1 MTDNING
8 VLVVVEVEDNQPIDL
23 GLEMLALARRL
34 TDSMGGSVTAV
45 AFGSGLET
53 IGEMLI
59 PYGADRVLINDNQI
73 FANFHAEAWLPDLAK
88 IVDEVAPTIVL
99 IGHSES
105 GTDLAPRLAFRLDV
119 DVATG
124 CESIDILNGRPHM
137 TRSCFGGLAREV
149 VTFSKSPAVAT
160 IRSKSQQSLT
170 PTTERSGGVENV
182 SSVLDVNSIR
192 TRVVSREQE
201 EVIGGVKMEN
211 AKIVIGGGVGLGGP
225 EGFKTLNEIA
235 ELVDGAVGASRAACD
250 LDWCPRSYQIGLSG
264 RTVAPE
270 LYLAVGISGASH
282 HMAGCGNSKTIVS
295 INSDPKAEI
304 FKSSRFGIVGN
315 SQEIM
320 PALAE
325 EIRKLKA

>member
-1 MTDNING
+1 MTDNNNG
-8 VLVVVEVEDNQPIDL
+8 VLVVVEVLESQPIDL

-34 TDSMGGSVTAV
+34 TDSMGGIVTAV
-45 AFGSGLET
+45 AFGTGLET
-53 IGEMLI
+53 TGETLI
-59 PYGADRVLINDNQI
+59 AHGADQVLINDNAI
-73 FANFHAEAWLPDLAK
+73 FANFHAEAWLPDLSKMIA
-88 IVDEVAPTIVL
+88 EVAPALVL
-99 IGHSES
+99 IGHSET

-119 DVATG
+119 DVATS
-124 CESIDILNGRPHM
+124 CESIEIINGRPHM

-149 VTFSKSPAVAT
+149 VTFTKTPALAT
-160 IRSKSQQSLT
+160 VRSKSQQAL
-170 PTTERSGGVENV
+170 PPMMERAGEIKHVDSILDEN
-182 SSVLDVNSIR
+182 SMR
-192 TRVVSREQE
+192 TRVVNRERE
-201 EVIGGVKMEN
+201 KVDGAKMES
-211 AKIVIGGGVGLGGP
+211 AKIVIGGGLGLGGP

-270 LYLAVGISGASH
+270 LYIAVGISGASH

-295 INSDPKAEI
+295 INSDPNAEI

>member
-1 MTDNING
+1 MTDNNNG
-8 VLVVVEVEDNQPIDL
+8 VLVVVEMVESQPIDL

-34 TDSMGGSVTAV
+34 TDSMGGTVTAV
-45 AFGSGLET
+45 AFGTGLET
-53 IGEMLI
+53 AGEILTA
-59 PYGADRVLINDNQI
+59 YGADQVLINDNAI
-73 FANFHAEAWLPDLAK
+73 FANFHAEAWLPDLSK
-88 IVDEVAPTIVL
+88 IVAEVAPAIVL
-99 IGHSES
+99 IGHSLS

-124 CESIDILNGRPHM
+124 CESIDIINGRPHM

-149 VTFSKSPAVAT
+149 VTFNKTPAVAT
-160 IRSKSQQSLT
+160 IRSKTQQALT
-170 PTTERSGGVENV
+170 PMMERAGEVKHV
-182 SSVLDVNSIR
+182 SSILDVNSIR
-192 TRVVSREQE
+192 SRVVNRERE
-201 EVIGGVKMEN
+201 KAVGVKLES
-211 AKIVIGGGVGLGGP
+211 AKIVIGGGLGLGGP
-225 EGFKTLNEIA
+225 EGFNTLNEIA

-250 LDWCPRSYQIGLSG
+250 LDWCPRSYQIGVTG

-295 INSDPKAEI
+295 INSDPDAAI

-320 PALAE
+320 PALVE

>member
-1 MTDNING
+1 MTDNNNG
-8 VLVVVEVEDNQPIDL
+8 VLVVVEMVESQPIDL

-34 TDSMGGSVTAV
+34 TDSMGGTVTAV
-45 AFGSGLET
+45 AFGTGLET
-53 IGEMLI
+53 AGEILTA
-59 PYGADRVLINDNQI
+59 YGADQVLINDNAI
-73 FANFHAEAWLPDLAK
+73 FANFHAEAWLPDLSK
-88 IVDEVAPTIVL
+88 IVAEVAPAIVL
-99 IGHSES
+99 IGHSLS

-124 CESIDILNGRPHM
+124 CESIDIINGRPHM

-149 VTFSKSPAVAT
+149 VTFNKTPAVAT
-160 IRSKSQQSLT
+160 IRSKTQQALT
-170 PTTERSGGVENV
+170 PMMERAGEVKHVTSI
-182 SSVLDVNSIR
+182 LDVNSIR
-192 TRVVSREQE
+192 TRVVKRERE
-201 EVIGGVKMEN
+201 KAVGVKLES
-211 AKIVIGGGVGLGGP
+211 AKIVIGGGLGLGGP
-225 EGFKTLNEIA
+225 EGFNTLNEIA

-250 LDWCPRSYQIGLSG
+250 LDWCPRSYQIGLTG

-295 INSDPKAEI
+295 INSDPDAAI

-320 PALAE
+320 PALVE

>member
-1 MTDNING
+1 MTDNDSG
-8 VLVVVEVEDNQPIDL
+8 VLVVVEVADGQPVDL
-23 GLEMLALARRL
+23 GKEMLGLARQL
-34 TDSMGGSVTAV
+34 TENLGGNVTAV
-45 AFGSGLET
+45 AFGAGLENT
-53 IGEMLI
+53 GEILI
-59 PYGADRVLINDNQI
+59 AHGADQVLVNDNAL
-73 FANFHAEAWLPDLAK
+73 FADFHAEAWLPDLSK
-88 IVDEVAPTIVL
+88 IISEVAPSVVL
-99 IGHSES
+99 IGHSEP

-124 CESIDILNGRPHM
+124 CESIEIINGRPHM

-149 VTFSKSPAVAT
+149 VTFSKTPALAT
-160 IRSKSQQSLT
+160 IRSKSQQALE
-170 PTTERSGGVENV
+170 PMMERVGEIQQV
-182 SSVLDVNSIR
+182 SSILDGSSLR
-192 TRVVSREQE
+192 TRVVSRETE
-201 EVIGGVKMEN
+201 KADGAKMES
-211 AKIVIGGGVGLGGP
+211 AKIVIGGGLGLGGP

-235 ELVDGAVGASRAACD
+235 KLVDGAVGASRAACD

-264 RTVAPE
+264 RTVSPE
-270 LYLAVGISGASH
+270 LYIAVGISGASH

-295 INSDPKAEI
+295 VNTDPKAEI

>member
-1 MTDNING
+1 MTDNNNG
-8 VLVVVEVEDNQPIDL
+8 VLVVVEMVESQPIDL

-34 TDSMGGSVTAV
+34 TDSMGGTVTAV
-45 AFGSGLET
+45 AFGTGLET
-53 IGEMLI
+53 AGEILTA
-59 PYGADRVLINDNQI
+59 YGADQVLINDNAI
-73 FANFHAEAWLPDLAK
+73 FANFHAEAWLPDLSK
-88 IVDEVAPTIVL
+88 IVAEVAPAIVL
-99 IGHSES
+99 IGHSLS

-124 CESIDILNGRPHM
+124 CESIDIINGRPHM

-149 VTFSKSPAVAT
+149 VTFNKTPAVAT
-160 IRSKSQQSLT
+160 IRSKTQQALT
-170 PTTERSGGVENV
+170 PMMERAGEVKHV
-182 SSVLDVNSIR
+182 SSILDVNSIR
-192 TRVVSREQE
+192 TRVVNRERE
-201 EVIGGVKMEN
+201 KAVGVKLES
-211 AKIVIGGGVGLGGP
+211 AKIVIGGGLGLGGP
-225 EGFKTLNEIA
+225 EGFNTLNEIA

-250 LDWCPRSYQIGLSG
+250 LDWCPRSYQIGLTG

-295 INSDPKAEI
+295 INSDPDAAI

-320 PALAE
+320 PALVE
-325 EIRKLKA
+325 EIRKMKA

>member
-1 MTDNING
+1 MTDNNNG
-8 VLVVVEVEDNQPIDL
+8 VLVVVEVEDSQPIDL

-34 TDSMGGSVTAV
+34 TDNIGGTVTAV
-45 AFGSGLET
+45 AFGTGLET
-53 IGEMLI
+53 IGETLVAF
-59 PYGADRVLINDNQI
+59 GADQVLINDNQI

-88 IVDEVAPTIVL
+88 IVAELAPALVL
-99 IGHSES
+99 IGHSDS

-124 CESIDILNGRPHM
+124 CEAIDILSGQPHI

-149 VTFSKSPAVAT
+149 VTFSKAPAIAT
-160 IRSKSQQSLT
+160 IRSKSQQALT
-170 PTTERSGGVENV
+170 PSKERPGEVKNV
-182 SSVLDVNSIR
+182 SSILDVNSIR
-192 TRVVSREQE
+192 TRVVSRERE
-201 EVIGGVKMEN
+201 RAVGGVKMEN

-235 ELVDGAVGASRAACD
+235 ELVGGAVGASRAACD

-295 INSDPKAEI
+295 VNSDPKAEI

-325 EIRKLKA
+325 EIRKIKG

>member
-1 MTDNING
+1 MTDNNNG
-8 VLVVVEVEDNQPIDL
+8 VLVVVEVEGSQPTDL
-23 GLEMLALARRL
+23 AFEMLALARRL
-34 TDSMGGSVTAV
+34 TESIGGNVTAV
-45 AFGSGLET
+45 AFGAGLEST
-53 IGEMLI
+53 GEILTA
-59 PYGADRVLINDNQI
+59 YGADQVLLNDNEI
-73 FANFHAEAWLPDLAK
+73 FANFHAEAWLPDLSK
-88 IVDEVAPTIVL
+88 IVTETVPAVVL
-99 IGHSES
+99 FGHSEA

-124 CESIDILNGRPHM
+124 CESIDIINGRPHM
-137 TRSCFGGLAREV
+137 TRGCFGGLAREV
-149 VTFSKSPAVAT
+149 VTFTKTPAVAT
-160 IRSKSQQSLT
+160 IRSKSQEALI
-170 PTTERSGGVENV
+170 PVTERVGEVKNV
-182 SSVLDVNSIR
+182 ISILDVNSIR
-192 TRVVSREQE
+192 TRVVNREKE
-201 EVIGGVKMEN
+201 KAVGGVKMES
-211 AKIVIGGGVGLGGP
+211 AKVVIGGGLGLGGP
-225 EGFKTLNEIA
+225 EGFRTLNEIA
-235 ELVDGAVGASRAACD
+235 EVVDGAVGASRAACD

-304 FKSSRFGIVGN
+304 FKSSRYGIIGN

>member
-1 MTDNING
+1 
-8 VLVVVEVEDNQPIDL
+8 
-23 GLEMLALARRL
+23 
-34 TDSMGGSVTAV
+34 
-45 AFGSGLET
+45 
-53 IGEMLI
+53 
-59 PYGADRVLINDNQI
+59 
-73 FANFHAEAWLPDLAK
+73 LPDLSK
-88 IVDEVAPTIVL
+88 IIAEVAPAIVL
-99 IGHSES
+99 IGHSLS

-124 CESIDILNGRPHM
+124 CESIDIINGRPHM

-149 VTFSKSPAVAT
+149 VTFTKTPAVAT
-160 IRSKSQQSLT
+160 IRSKTQQALT
-170 PTTERSGGVENV
+170 PMMERAGEVKHV
-182 SSVLDVNSIR
+182 SSILDVNSIR
-192 TRVVSREQE
+192 TRVVNRERE
-201 EVIGGVKMEN
+201 KAVGVKLES
-211 AKIVIGGGVGLGGP
+211 AKIVIGGGLGLGGP
-225 EGFKTLNEIA
+225 EGFNTLNEIA

-250 LDWCPRSYQIGLSG
+250 LDWCPRSYQIGLTG

-295 INSDPKAEI
+295 INSDPDAAI

-320 PALAE
+320 PALVE

>member
-1 MTDNING
+1 MTDNKSG
-8 VLVVVEVEDNQPIDL
+8 VLVVVEVEDSQPIDL

-34 TDSMGGSVTAV
+34 TGIMGGTVTAV
-45 AFGSGLET
+45 AFGTGLET
-53 IGEMLI
+53 TGETLTA
-59 PYGADRVLINDNQI
+59 YGADQVLLNDNEI
-73 FANFHAEAWLPDLAK
+73 FTNFHAEAWLPDLSK
-88 IVDEVAPTIVL
+88 IITEVEPALVL

-124 CESIDILNGRPHM
+124 CESIDIVNGRPHM

-149 VTFSKSPAVAT
+149 ITFTKTPALAT
-160 IRSKSQQSLT
+160 IRSKSQQALV
-170 PTTERSGGVENV
+170 PDMKRSAEIKHV
-182 SSVLDVNSIR
+182 SSILDVNAIR
-192 TRVVSREQE
+192 TRVVNRDREKA
-201 EVIGGVKMEN
+201 VGVQMES
-211 AKIVIGGGVGLGGP
+211 AKVVIGGGLGLGGP

-270 LYLAVGISGASH
+270 LYIAVGISGASH

-295 INSDPKAEI
+295 VNSDPKAEI

>member
-1 MTDNING
+1 MTENNNG
-8 VLVVVEVEDNQPIDL
+8 VLVVVEVVGSQPIDL

-34 TDSMGGSVTAV
+34 TDSMGGTVTAV
-45 AFGSGLET
+45 AFGTGLET
-53 IGEMLI
+53 TGKILTA
-59 PYGADRVLINDNQI
+59 YGADQVLINDNAI
-73 FANFHAEAWLPDLAK
+73 FANFHAEAWLPDLSK
-88 IVDEVAPTIVL
+88 IIAELAPAIVL

-124 CESIDILNGRPHM
+124 CESIDIINGRPHL
-137 TRSCFGGLAREV
+137 TRGCFGGLAREV
-149 VTFSKSPAVAT
+149 VTFTKTPALAT
-160 IRSKSQQSLT
+160 IRSKTQEALT
-170 PTTERSGGVENV
+170 PMMERAGEVKHVNSI
-182 SSVLDVNSIR
+182 LDIKSIR
-192 TRVVSREQE
+192 TRVVNRERE
-201 EVIGGVKMEN
+201 KADGGVKMEN
-211 AKIVIGGGVGLGGP
+211 AKIVIGGGLGLGGP
-225 EGFKTLNEIA
+225 EGFKALNEIA

-295 INSDPKAEI
+295 VNSDPNAEI

-320 PALAE
+320 PALVE

>member
-1 MTDNING
+1 MTDNNNG
-8 VLVVVEVEDNQPIDL
+8 VLVVVEVLESQPIDL

-34 TDSMGGSVTAV
+34 TDSMGGIVTAI
-45 AFGSGLET
+45 AFGTGLET
-53 IGEMLI
+53 TGETLI
-59 PYGADRVLINDNQI
+59 AHGADKVLINDNAI
-73 FANFHAEAWLPDLAK
+73 FANFHAEAWLPDLSKMIA
-88 IVDEVAPTIVL
+88 EVAPAIVL
-99 IGHSES
+99 IGHSET

-124 CESIDILNGRPHM
+124 CESIEIMNGRPHM

-149 VTFSKSPAVAT
+149 VTFTKTPALAT
-160 IRSKSQQSLT
+160 VRSKSQQAL
-170 PTTERSGGVENV
+170 PPMTERAGEIKYVDSILDEN
-182 SSVLDVNSIR
+182 SMR
-192 TRVVSREQE
+192 TRVVNRETE
-201 EVIGGVKMEN
+201 KADGVKMES
-211 AKIVIGGGVGLGGP
+211 AKIVIGGGLGLGGP

-270 LYLAVGISGASH
+270 LYIAVGISGASH

-295 INSDPKAEI
+295 VNSDPNAEI

>member
-1 MTDNING
+1 MTDNNNG
-8 VLVVVEVEDNQPIDL
+8 VLVVVEVLENQPIDL

-34 TDSMGGSVTAV
+34 TDSMGGIVTAV
-45 AFGSGLET
+45 AFGTGLET
-53 IGEMLI
+53 TGETLI
-59 PYGADRVLINDNQI
+59 AHGADQVLINDNAI
-73 FANFHAEAWLPDLAK
+73 FANFHAEAWLPDLSKMIA
-88 IVDEVAPTIVL
+88 EVAPALVL
-99 IGHSES
+99 IGHSET

-119 DVATG
+119 DVATS
-124 CESIDILNGRPHM
+124 CESIEIINGRPHM

-149 VTFSKSPAVAT
+149 VTFTKTPALAT
-160 IRSKSQQSLT
+160 VRSKSQQAL
-170 PTTERSGGVENV
+170 PPMKERAGEIKHVDSILDEN
-182 SSVLDVNSIR
+182 SMR
-192 TRVVSREQE
+192 TRVVNRERE
-201 EVIGGVKMEN
+201 KVDGAKMES
-211 AKIVIGGGVGLGGP
+211 AKIVIGGGLGLGGP

-270 LYLAVGISGASH
+270 LYIAVGISGASH

-295 INSDPKAEI
+295 VNSDPNAEI

-325 EIRKLKA
+325 EIRKLKT

>member
-1 MTDNING
+1 MTDNNNG
-8 VLVVVEVEDNQPIDL
+8 VLVVVEMVESQPIDL

-34 TDSMGGSVTAV
+34 TDSMGGTVTAV
-45 AFGSGLET
+45 AFGTGLET
-53 IGEMLI
+53 AGEILTA
-59 PYGADRVLINDNQI
+59 YGADQVLINDNAI
-73 FANFHAEAWLPDLAK
+73 FANFHAEAWLPDLSK
-88 IVDEVAPTIVL
+88 IVAEVAPAIVL
-99 IGHSES
+99 IGHSLS

-124 CESIDILNGRPHM
+124 CESIDIINGRPHM

-149 VTFSKSPAVAT
+149 VTFNKTPAVAT
-160 IRSKSQQSLT
+160 IRSKTQQALT
-170 PTTERSGGVENV
+170 PMMERAGEVKHVTSI
-182 SSVLDVNSIR
+182 LDVNSIR
-192 TRVVSREQE
+192 TRVVKRERE
-201 EVIGGVKMEN
+201 KAVGVKLES
-211 AKIVIGGGVGLGGP
+211 AKIVIGGGLGLGGP
-225 EGFKTLNEIA
+225 EGFNTLNEIA

-250 LDWCPRSYQIGLSG
+250 LDWCPRSYQIGLTG

-295 INSDPKAEI
+295 INSDPDAAI

-320 PALAE
+320 PALVE
-325 EIRKLKA
+325 EIRKMKA

>member
-1 MTDNING
+1 MNDKNNG
-8 VLVVVEVEDNQPIDL
+8 VLVIVEVLESQPIDL

-34 TDSMGGSVTAV
+34 TDSMGGIVTAV
-45 AFGSGLET
+45 AFGTGLET
-53 IGEMLI
+53 TGETLI
-59 PYGADRVLINDNQI
+59 AHGADQVLINDNAI
-73 FANFHAEAWLPDLAK
+73 FANFHAEAWLPDLSKMIA
-88 IVDEVAPTIVL
+88 EVAPAIVL
-99 IGHSES
+99 IGHSET

-119 DVATG
+119 DVATS
-124 CESIDILNGRPHM
+124 CESIEIINGRPHM

-149 VTFSKSPAVAT
+149 VTFAKTPALAT
-160 IRSKSQQSLT
+160 VRSKSQQAL
-170 PTTERSGGVENV
+170 PPMMERAGEIKHVDSILEEN
-182 SSVLDVNSIR
+182 SMR
-192 TRVVSREQE
+192 TRVVNRERE
-201 EVIGGVKMEN
+201 KVDGVKMES
-211 AKIVIGGGVGLGGP
+211 AKIVIGGGLGLGGP

-270 LYLAVGISGASH
+270 LYIAVGISGASH

-295 INSDPKAEI
+295 VNSDPNAEI

>member
-1 MTDNING
+1 MTDNNNG

-45 AFGSGLET
+45 AFGTGLET

-59 PYGADRVLINDNQI
+59 AYGADRVLINDNQI

-99 IGHSES
+99 IGHSDS

-149 VTFSKSPAVAT
+149 VTFSKLPAVAT
-160 IRSKSQQSLT
+160 IRSKSQQSLI
-170 PTTERSGGVENV
+170 PTTERSGRVENV
-182 SSVLDVNSIR
+182 ISILDVNSIR
-192 TRVVSREQE
+192 TRVVSR
-201 EVIGGVKMEN
+201 
-211 AKIVIGGGVGLGGP
+211 
-225 EGFKTLNEIA
+225 
-235 ELVDGAVGASRAACD
+235 
-250 LDWCPRSYQIGLSG
+250 
-264 RTVAPE
+264 
-270 LYLAVGISGASH
+270 
-282 HMAGCGNSKTIVS
+282 
-295 INSDPKAEI
+295 
-304 FKSSRFGIVGN
+304 
-315 SQEIM
+315 
-320 PALAE
+320 
-325 EIRKLKA
+325 

>member
-1 MTDNING
+1 MTDNNNG
-8 VLVVVEVEDNQPIDL
+8 VLVVVEVSESQPSDL
-23 GLEMLALARRL
+23 GLEMLALARYL
-34 TDSMGGSVTAV
+34 TDSMGGIVTAV
-45 AFGSGLET
+45 AFGTGLET
-53 IGEMLI
+53 TGETLI
-59 PYGADRVLINDNQI
+59 AHGADQVLINDNSI
-73 FANFHAEAWLPDLAK
+73 FANFHAEVWLPDLSK
-88 IVDEVAPTIVL
+88 IIAEVAPAIVL

-124 CESIDILNGRPHM
+124 CESIEVMNGQPYM

-149 VTFSKSPAVAT
+149 VTFTKTPALAT
-160 IRSKSQQSLT
+160 VRSKSQQAL
-170 PTTERSGGVENV
+170 PPMMERAGEIKHVNSIVDE
-182 SSVLDVNSIR
+182 NSIR
-192 TRVVSREQE
+192 TRVVNRETE
-201 EVIGGVKMEN
+201 KADGVKMES
-211 AKIVIGGGVGLGGP
+211 AKIVIGGGLGLGGP

-295 INSDPKAEI
+295 VNSDPKAEI

>member
-1 MTDNING
+1 MTENNTG
-8 VLVVVEVEDNQPIDL
+8 ALVVVEVAESQPNDL
-23 GLEMLALARRL
+23 GLEMLGLARRL
-34 TDSMGGSVTAV
+34 ADSMGGTVTAV
-45 AFGSGLET
+45 AFGTELEPT
-53 IGEMLI
+53 GEVLTAH
-59 PYGADRVLINDNQI
+59 GADQVLLNDNAI
-73 FANFHAEAWLPDLAK
+73 FANFHAEAWLPDLSK
-88 IVDEVAPTIVL
+88 IINEVAPAIVL
-99 IGHSES
+99 IGHSDS

-124 CESIDILNGRPHM
+124 CESVDIINGRPQM
-137 TRSCFGGLAREV
+137 TRGCFGGLAREV
-149 VTFSKSPAVAT
+149 VTFTKTPALAT
-160 IRSKSQQSLT
+160 IRSKTQEPLT
-170 PTTERSGGVENV
+170 PMMERGGVVKHV
-182 SSVLDVNSIR
+182 SSILDENSIR
-192 TRVVSREQE
+192 TRVVNREQE
-201 EVIGGVKMEN
+201 KAVGGVKMEN
-211 AKIVIGGGVGLGGP
+211 AKIVIGGGLGLGGP

-295 INSDPKAEI
+295 VNSDPNAEI

-320 PALAE
+320 PALVE

>member
-1 MTDNING
+1 MTDNNNG
-8 VLVVVEVEDNQPIDL
+8 VLVVVEVVGSQPIDL

-34 TDSMGGSVTAV
+34 TDSMGGTVTAV
-45 AFGSGLET
+45 AFGTGLET
-53 IGEMLI
+53 TGEILTA
-59 PYGADRVLINDNQI
+59 YGADQVLINDNAI
-73 FANFHAEAWLPDLAK
+73 FANFHAEAWLPDLSNIIA
-88 IVDEVAPTIVL
+88 EVAPAIVL
-99 IGHSES
+99 IGHLES

-124 CESIDILNGRPHM
+124 CESIDIINGRPHM

-149 VTFSKSPAVAT
+149 VTFTKTPALAT
-160 IRSKSQQSLT
+160 IRSKTQEALE
-170 PTTERSGGVENV
+170 PMMERVGEVKHV
-182 SSVLDVNSIR
+182 SSILDVDSIR
-192 TRVVSREQE
+192 TRVVNRERE
-201 EVIGGVKMEN
+201 EAAGVKMES
-211 AKIVIGGGVGLGGP
+211 AKIVIGGGLGLGGP
-225 EGFKTLNEIA
+225 EGFKTLNEFA

-295 INSDPKAEI
+295 INTDPNAEI

-320 PALAE
+320 PALVE

>member
-1 MTDNING
+1 MTDNNNG
-8 VLVVVEVEDNQPIDL
+8 VLVVVDVVESQPIDL

-34 TDSMGGSVTAV
+34 TDSNGGIVTAV
-45 AFGSGLET
+45 AFGTGLES
-53 IGEMLI
+53 IGEILI
-59 PYGADRVLINDNQI
+59 AHGADQVLINDNSI
-73 FANFHAEAWLPDLAK
+73 FVNFHAEAWLPDLSKMIA
-88 IVDEVAPTIVL
+88 EVAPAIVL

-124 CESIDILNGRPHM
+124 CESIEIMNGRPHM

-149 VTFSKSPAVAT
+149 VTFTKTPALAT
-160 IRSKSQQSLT
+160 VRSKSQQAL
-170 PTTERSGGVENV
+170 PPMMERTGEIKHVDSILAEN
-182 SSVLDVNSIR
+182 SMR
-192 TRVVSREQE
+192 TRVVNRETE
-201 EVIGGVKMEN
+201 KADGVKMES
-211 AKIVIGGGVGLGGP
+211 AKIVIGGGLGLGGP

-270 LYLAVGISGASH
+270 LYIAVGISGASH

-295 INSDPKAEI
+295 VNSDPNAEI

>member
-1 MTDNING
+1 MTDNNNG
-8 VLVVVEVEDNQPIDL
+8 VLVVVEMVESQPIDL

-34 TDSMGGSVTAV
+34 TDSMGGTVTAV
-45 AFGSGLET
+45 AFGTGLET
-53 IGEMLI
+53 TGEILTA
-59 PYGADRVLINDNQI
+59 YGADQVLINDNAI
-73 FANFHAEAWLPDLAK
+73 FANFHAEAWLPDLSK
-88 IVDEVAPTIVL
+88 IVVEVAPAIVL
-99 IGHSES
+99 IGHSLS
-105 GTDLAPRLAFRLDV
+105 GTDLAPRLAYRLDV

-124 CESIDILNGRPHM
+124 CESIDIVNGRPHM

-149 VTFSKSPAVAT
+149 VTFNKTPAVAT
-160 IRSKSQQSLT
+160 IRSKTQEPLT
-170 PTTERSGGVENV
+170 PMMERVGEVKHV
-182 SSVLDVNSIR
+182 SSILDVNSIR
-192 TRVVSREQE
+192 SRVVNRERE
-201 EVIGGVKMEN
+201 KAVGVKLES
-211 AKIVIGGGVGLGGP
+211 AKIVIGGGLGLGGP
-225 EGFKTLNEIA
+225 EGFNTLNEIA

-250 LDWCPRSYQIGLSG
+250 LDWCPRSYQIGLTG

-295 INSDPKAEI
+295 INSDPDAAI

-320 PALAE
+320 PALVE

>member
-1 MTDNING
+1 MTNSNNG
-8 VLVVVEVEDNQPIDL
+8 VLVLVEVVESQPVDL
-23 GLEMLALARRL
+23 GLEMLALARQL
-34 TDSMGGSVTAV
+34 TDSLGGAVTAV
-45 AFGSGLET
+45 AFGSGMENT
-53 IGEMLI
+53 GELLI
-59 PYGADRVLINDNQI
+59 AHGADQVFINDNAI
-73 FANFHAEAWLPDLAK
+73 FANFHSEAWLPDLSK
-88 IVDEVAPTIVL
+88 IISEVAPEIVL
-99 IGHSES
+99 VGHSEP
-105 GTDLAPRLAFRLDV
+105 GADLAPRLAFRLDV

-124 CESIDILNGRPHM
+124 CESIEVINGRPHM

-149 VTFSKSPAVAT
+149 ITFTKTPALAT
-160 IRSKSQQSLT
+160 IRSKTYQALE
-170 PTTERSGGVENV
+170 PVMERKGAVKHV
-182 SSVLDVNSIR
+182 SSILDESSMR
-192 TRVVSREQE
+192 TRVVSRETE
-201 EVIGGVKMEN
+201 KADGAKMES
-211 AKIVIGGGVGLGGP
+211 AKIVIGGGLGLGGP

-270 LYLAVGISGASH
+270 LYIAVGISGASH

-295 INSDPKAEI
+295 VNSDPKAEI
-304 FKSSRFGIVGN
+304 FKSSRYGIVGK